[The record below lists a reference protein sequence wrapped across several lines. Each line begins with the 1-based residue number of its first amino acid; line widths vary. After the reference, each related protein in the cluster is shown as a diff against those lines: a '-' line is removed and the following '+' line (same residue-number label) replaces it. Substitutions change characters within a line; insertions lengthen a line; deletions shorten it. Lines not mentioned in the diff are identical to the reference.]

1 MADFLQSSQTTATQA
16 PEYYNNY
23 LSNIAQQG
31 SSAGANAKYI
41 GATDLQ
47 NQAFGNVA
55 QAGTSY
61 QPALTAAQNTMGQ
74 AIGAQSPLAAA
85 QQYFNNANVDQ
96 SALAKQYM
104 SPYTQD
110 VVNSIGTLGQR
121 NIQQNLAPQATA
133 GAVGTGQFG
142 STRGAQVLGQTLQN
156 ANTDILAQQN
166 QALQSGYQNAMANAQ
181 KQQQLEAQL
190 GQYAANAANAG
201 QQNLI
206 TGATA
211 QGNLA
216 GQQQQLAL
224 NNINSLFNLGTQQQ
238 QIKQNEQMFPLDVA
252 AKQAGLLRGYTIP
265 TSTVNTYQGSPLSA
279 IATLGAT
286 TAGMLTPGDDKLTPL
301 SRLLTSLE
309 TGYNDIKKL
318 IP

>member
-1 MADFLQSSQTTATQA
+1 MVDLLQSSQTTATQA

-31 SSAGANAKYI
+31 ASAGANAQFV
-41 GATDLQ
+41 GPTGLQ

-61 QPALTAAQNTMGQ
+61 QPYLTAAQNTIGQ
-74 AIGAQSPLAAA
+74 AVGAQSPLSAA
-85 QQYFNNANVDQ
+85 QQYFTNANVDQ
-96 SALAKQYM
+96 SQLAKQYM

-166 QALQSGYQNAMANAQ
+166 QALQTGYQNAMQNAQ
-181 KQQQLEAQL
+181 KQQQLQSML
-190 GQYAANAANAG
+190 GQYAASAANAG

-206 TGATA
+206 TGAQT

-216 GQQQQLAL
+216 NQEQQLAL
-224 NNINSLFNLGTQQQ
+224 NNINSLFNLGTKQQE
-238 QIKQNEQMFPLDVA
+238 IEQNRQMFPLDVA

-279 IATLGAT
+279 VAALGST
-286 TAGMLTPGDDKLTPL
+286 TAGMFTKNDKGVTPFRQFTDAFGNAY
-301 SRLLTSLE
+301 E
-309 TGYNDIKKL
+309 DIQNIFK
-318 IP
+318 

>member
-1 MADFLQSSQTTATQA
+1 M
-16 PEYYNNY
+16 
-23 LSNIAQQG
+23 
-31 SSAGANAKYI
+31 
-41 GATDLQ
+41 
-47 NQAFGNVA
+47 
-55 QAGTSY
+55 
-61 QPALTAAQNTMGQ
+61 
-74 AIGAQSPLAAA
+74 
-85 QQYFNNANVDQ
+85 
-96 SALAKQYM
+96 
-104 SPYTQD
+104 
-110 VVNSIGTLGQR
+110 
-121 NIQQNLAPQATA
+121 APQATA
-133 GAVGTGQFG
+133 GAVGSGQFG

-166 QALQSGYQNAMANAQ
+166 QALQTGYQNAMQNAQ

-224 NNINSLFNLGTQQQ
+224 NNVNSLFNLGTQQQ
-238 QIKQNEQMFPLDVA
+238 QIKQNEQMFPLDIA

-279 IATLGAT
+279 IATLGSTA
-286 TAGMLTPGDDKLTPL
+286 AGMFTPEGTDQITPYT
-301 SRLLTSLE
+301 RLLNSLK
-309 TGYNDIKKL
+309 TGYNEIKDL
-318 IP
+318 VT

>member
-1 MADFLQSSQTTATQA
+1 MADLLQSSQTTATQA

-31 SSAGANAKYI
+31 TSAGANAKYV
-41 GATDLQ
+41 GAQDLQ
-47 NQAFGNVA
+47 NQAFANVG

-61 QPALTAAQNTMGQ
+61 QPNLTAAQNTIGQ
-74 AIGAQSPLAAA
+74 AVGAQSPLSAA
-85 QQYFNNANVDQ
+85 QQYFTNANVDQ
-96 SALAKQYM
+96 SKLAQQYM
-104 SPYTQD
+104 NPYTQD

-121 NIQQNLAPQATA
+121 NIMQNLAPQANA
-133 GAVGTGQFG
+133 GAVGSGQFG
-142 STRGAQVLGQTLQN
+142 STRGAQVLGQTVQN

-166 QALQSGYQNAMANAQ
+166 QALQAGYQNAMLNAQ
-181 KQQQLEAQL
+181 KQQQLQAQL
-190 GQYAANAANAG
+190 GQSAANAANAG

-224 NNINSLFNLGTQQQ
+224 NNINSLFNLGTKQQE
-238 QIKQNEQMFPLDVA
+238 IKQNEQMFPLDIA
-252 AKQAGLLRGYTIP
+252 AKQAGLLKGYTIP

-279 IATLGAT
+279 VAALGST
-286 TAGMLTPGDDKLTPL
+286 TAGMFTKNDKGVTPFRQFTDAFGNAY
-301 SRLLTSLE
+301 E
-309 TGYNDIKKL
+309 DIQNL
-318 IP
+318 FN

>member
-1 MADFLQSSQTTATQA
+1 MADILQSSQTTATQA
-16 PEYYNNY
+16 PEYYTNY

-31 SSAGANAKYI
+31 TNAGSNAQFV
-41 GATDLQ
+41 GPTNLQ

-55 QAGTSY
+55 QAGQSY
-61 QPALTAAQNTMGQ
+61 QPYLAGAQNT
-74 AIGAQSPLAAA
+74 IGNAVNAQSPLNAA
-85 QQYFNNANVDQ
+85 QPYFNNANVDQ
-96 SALAKQYM
+96 SQLAQQYM

-133 GAVGTGQFG
+133 AAVGSGQFG

-166 QALQSGYQNAMANAQ
+166 QALQAGYQNAMQNAQ
-181 KQQQLEAQL
+181 KQQALEAQL
-190 GQYAANAANAG
+190 GQYASSAANAG

-216 GQQQQLAL
+216 AQQQQLGL
-224 NNINSLFNLGTQQQ
+224 NNINSMFNLGTQQQ
-238 QIKQNEQMFPLDVA
+238 QIGQNEQMFPLDIA

-265 TSTVNTYQGSPLSA
+265 TTTVNTYQGSPLSA

-286 TAGMLTPGDDKLTPL
+286 SAGMFTKDRSGLTPWSQLMSSLGDAY
-301 SRLLTSLE
+301 
-309 TGYNDIKKL
+309 GNIMN
-318 IP
+318 IGQ

>member
-1 MADFLQSSQTTATQA
+1 MADILQSSQTTATQA
-16 PEYYNNY
+16 PEYYTNY

-31 SSAGANAKYI
+31 TNAGSNAQFV
-41 GATDLQ
+41 GPTNLQ

-55 QAGTSY
+55 QAGQSY
-61 QPALTAAQNTMGQ
+61 QPYLAGAQNT
-74 AIGAQSPLAAA
+74 IGNAVNAQSPLNAA
-85 QQYFNNANVDQ
+85 QPYFSNANVDQ
-96 SALAKQYM
+96 SQLAQQYM

-133 GAVGTGQFG
+133 AAVGSGQFG

-166 QALQSGYQNAMANAQ
+166 QALQAGYQNAMQNAQ
-181 KQQQLEAQL
+181 KQQALEAQL
-190 GQYAANAANAG
+190 GQYASSAANAG

-216 GQQQQLAL
+216 AQQQQLGL
-224 NNINSLFNLGTQQQ
+224 NNINSMFNLGTQQQ
-238 QIKQNEQMFPLDVA
+238 QIGQNEQMFPLDIA

-286 TAGMLTPGDDKLTPL
+286 SAGMFTKDKSGLTPWSQLMSSLGDAY
-301 SRLLTSLE
+301 
-309 TGYNDIKKL
+309 GNIMN
-318 IP
+318 IGQ

>member
-1 MADFLQSSQTTATQA
+1 MADILQSSQTTATQA
-16 PEYYNNY
+16 PEYYTNY

-31 SSAGANAKYI
+31 TNAGSNAQFV
-41 GATDLQ
+41 GPTNLQ

-55 QAGTSY
+55 QAGQSY
-61 QPALTAAQNTMGQ
+61 QPYLAGAQNT
-74 AIGAQSPLAAA
+74 IGNAVNAQSPLNAA
-85 QQYFNNANVDQ
+85 QPYFNNANVDQ
-96 SALAKQYM
+96 SQLAQQYM

-133 GAVGTGQFG
+133 AAVGSGQFG

-156 ANTDILAQQN
+156 ANTDILSQQN
-166 QALQSGYQNAMANAQ
+166 QALQAGYQNAMQNAQ
-181 KQQQLEAQL
+181 RQQALEAQL
-190 GQYAANAANAG
+190 GQYASSAANAG

-216 GQQQQLAL
+216 AQQQQLGL
-224 NNINSLFNLGTQQQ
+224 NNINSMFNLGTQQQ
-238 QIKQNEQMFPLDVA
+238 QIGQNEQMFPLDIA

-265 TSTVNTYQGSPLSA
+265 TTTVNTYQGSPLSA

-286 TAGMLTPGDDKLTPL
+286 SAGMFTKDRSGLTPWSQLMSSLGDAY
-301 SRLLTSLE
+301 
-309 TGYNDIKKL
+309 GNIMN
-318 IP
+318 IGQ